1 MFKPMCRISGDSSY
15 RENKTQDIVKR
26 LGVITADRVH
36 LKKYPLSNPVTIFN
50 PSLIMEN
57 GVVILYGRVTVG
69 YYTYASAVAEVKIPY
84 EEIHNSLTLGRYTG
98 EIRVFPDNK
107 FDLYGVEDPRVYE
120 IEGNRLM
127 TYCGR
132 TVDYFNP
139 AIRTERTLPVTAI
152 FSNGEWKKICVLRM
166 SPEMREFVVSDKNAF
181 LMKINNSLRLFHRL
195 HMRDEKFYAVISEVP
210 ETLLNLTELTD
221 ISVGNTVL
229 ALEPAKFEL
238 KIGWGTPPV
247 KIDNEYLFFLHGLD
261 GSSMHYKVFALLMN
275 ENLEIT
281 AITPYYIMAPKEIYE
296 TYGDRPFVVFPCGS
310 QMVDDS
316 ILISYGAADFAMGI
330 GEIDASELM
339 SILDSNRIE

>member
-1 MFKPMCRISGDSSY
+1 MFKPMCKVSRGAEY
-15 RENKTQDIVKR
+15 RENRTEDIVKR

-36 LKKYPLSNPVTIFN
+36 LKKYPLANPVTIFN
-50 PSLIMEN
+50 PSLVLEN

-69 YYTYASAVAEVKIPY
+69 YYTYASAVAEIKIPF
-84 EEIHNSLTLGRYTG
+84 EEIHNSLTLGKYTG
-98 EIRVFPDNK
+98 EIKVFPDNK

-120 IEGNRLM
+120 IEGMRLM

-152 FSNGEWKKICVLRM
+152 HSNGKWKKICVLRM
-166 SPEMREFVVSDKNAF
+166 PPEVREFVVSDKNAF
-181 LMKINNSLRLFHRL
+181 LMKINSTLKLFHRL
-195 HMRDEKFYAVISEVP
+195 HMRDEKFYAVISDVP
-210 ETLLNLTELTD
+210 ETLLNATELTD
-221 ISVGNTVL
+221 VSVNNTVL
-229 ALEPAKFEL
+229 ALEPAEFEQ

-247 KIDNEYLFFLHGLD
+247 KIGDEYLFFLHGLHRT
-261 GSSMHYKVFALLMN
+261 SMHYKVFALLMN
-275 ENLEIT
+275 EELRIT
-281 AITPYYIMAPKEIYE
+281 AITPHYIMAPKEIYE

-310 QMVDDS
+310 QLIDDS

-330 GEIDASELM
+330 GEIDVSELL